1 MKAERRSKVLELI
14 RTYEIETQEELID
27 YLRDAGFVATQGT
40 VSRDIRDLSVT
51 KVQSPKGKLI
61 YTVTKDKKTEKAEKM
76 SRVFISGIVTMEL
89 STNILVIK
97 TLEGMAMA
105 VAATIDSMED
115 TGIIGTIAGDDTI
128 FCVVR
133 DAEIGASTIKR
144 FKKLIGEQL

>member
-1 MKAERRSKVLELI
+1 MKTERRSKILELI
-14 RTYEIETQEELID
+14 RTHEIETQEELID
-27 YLRDAGFVATQGT
+27 YLRESGFIATQGT

-51 KVQSPKGKLI
+51 KVQSPEGRLV
-61 YTVTKDKKTEKAEKM
+61 YTVAQNKKIEKAEKM
-76 SRVFISGIVTMEL
+76 SRVFIDGTVSMEL

-105 VAATIDSMED
+105 VAASIDSMED

-133 DAEIGASTIKR
+133 DAETGKSTVKR
-144 FKKLIGEQL
+144 FKKLIGE